1 MLALIIIAYTLV
13 IGVFL
18 ASVAV
23 AVVEGQ
29 RRNRSDMK
37 KMRRELDRLIDQLRQ
52 GNGERR

>member
-1 MLALIIIAYTLV
+1 VLTLIIIAYTLV

-37 KMRRELDRLIDQLRQ
+37 RMRRELDRLIDQLRQ
-52 GNGERR
+52 SSGERR